1 MNKCSIHF
9 EKSIRSIAVAIGI
22 FIFMELG
29 VTIISKEIVL
39 LPIVSVLS
47 AVQVVV
53 YVISLIKKQ
62 NKYDPYRQYGLLGVY
77 NSFVFSVISSFLI
90 GRTWIEN
97 LVVLFILLTVS
108 FVEIIVFEVLVKK
121 FKNKPKNEKNNHAN
135 NEDKQ
140 LNIIICVFV
149 VAIFLTIKFFK
160 IDILLIFKVC
170 STVMAIV
177 LMSFYIGII
186 VSRDKNNQGTEV

>member
-9 EKSIRSIAVAIGI
+9 EKSIRSISVAIGI

-39 LPIVSVLS
+39 LLIVSVLS

-121 FKNKPKNEKNNHAN
+121 FKNKPKKEKNNHSN

-160 IDILLIFKVC
+160 IDMLLIFKVC

-177 LMSFYIGII
+177 LMSFYLGII
-186 VSRDKNNQGTEV
+186 VSRDKNNQETDV